1 MAGEDPP
8 KAESLLTATDG
19 SGDHGGGDLHCLR
32 VRTVLEKPD
41 DVRLRMPSTDEVG
54 DRRRWPAGVEGTN
67 SHGGAGCP
75 QQGWRP
81 EAGKYSCDV

>member
-1 MAGEDPP
+1 MAGGDPR
-8 KAESLLTATDG
+8 KAVSFLTATEG
-19 SGDHGGGDLHCLR
+19 SGGHGGGDLHCLR

-41 DVRLRMPSTDEVG
+41 GVRLRMPGAEEVG
-54 DRRRWPAGVEGTN
+54 DRRRWPATVEGADR
-67 SHGGAGCP
+67 HGGAGCP